1 MVFQMSNG
9 ELRLIDAHCHIDSG
23 DFDKDILDILRD
35 AYEKGVV
42 AIISSALGV
51 KSIQKTLRIVS
62 EIESGALPRL
72 YSCFGLEPYALDEME
87 FLAVVSLIKESVKR
101 IVGIG
106 EVGLDFYRIRDHK
119 ERDTQLSRFKGFIRL
134 ADENRLPLVVHSR
147 SSGRQALNVLE
158 EMRAERVLMHA
169 FDGKT
174 RWAKVG
180 IDLGYYFSIPTSVV
194 RSPQKQ
200 KLVKA
205 VPLDQLML
213 ETDSPALGP
222 EKGSRNVPGNLSIV
236 AEKVSEIKGVDIDR
250 VAETTYNN
258 TRKLFSL
265 SLL

>member
-1 MVFQMSNG
+1 MSNA
-9 ELRLIDAHCHIDSG
+9 ELRLIDAHCHIDSD
-23 DFDKDILDILRD
+23 DFDKDRFGILRN

-42 AIISSALGV
+42 AIITSALGV
-51 KSIQKTLRIVS
+51 KSIQKTLRIIS
-62 EIESGALPRL
+62 GIESVILPRL
-72 YSCFGLEPYALDEME
+72 YSCFGLEPYVLDELE
-87 FLAVVSLIKESVKR
+87 FLAVENLAKENINK

-119 ERDTQLSRFKGFIRL
+119 ERETQLGRFKEFIRL
-134 ADENRLPLVVHSR
+134 ADENGLPLVVHSR

-158 EMRAERVLMHA
+158 ETQTERVLMHA

-180 IDLGYYFSIPTSVV
+180 VDLGYYFSIPTSVV

-200 KLVKA
+200 KLVKI

-213 ETDSPALGP
+213 ETDSPVLGP
-222 EKGSRNVPGNLSIV
+222 EKGLRNVPGNLSIG

-250 VAETTYNN
+250 VAEATYRN

-265 SLL
+265 SL